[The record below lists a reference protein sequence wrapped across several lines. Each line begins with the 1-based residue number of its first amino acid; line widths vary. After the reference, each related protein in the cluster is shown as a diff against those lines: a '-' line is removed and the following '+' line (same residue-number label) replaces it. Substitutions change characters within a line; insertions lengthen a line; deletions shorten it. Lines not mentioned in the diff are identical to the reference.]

1 MSAIVP
7 NLEQFQQL
15 AASPDTGPV
24 VMLNL
29 LKFKVRADGEQGSG
43 AEAYSRYGD
52 AVVKMV
58 EAQGGRVLWT
68 GRADQ
73 ILIGDPREDWD
84 AVALVWYPSR
94 KAFIDMVTTK
104 EYQEAHVH
112 REQGLS
118 STIVIACTPMVDR
131 LTGRKEPH

>member
-7 NLEQFQQL
+7 NLEQFQQF

-29 LKFKVRADGEQGSG
+29 LKFKVRADGEEESG

-52 AVVKMV
+52 AVVKLV

-73 ILIGDPREDWD
+73 ILIGDPSQDWD

-94 KAFIDMVTTK
+94 KAFADMVTTK

-112 REQGLS
+112 RERGLAR
-118 STIVIACTPMVDR
+118 TVVIACTPMIDR
-131 LTGRKEPH
+131 FTDRKET

>member
-1 MSAIVP
+1 VSTIVP
-7 NLEQFQQL
+7 NLEQFQQF
-15 AASPDTGPV
+15 AASSDTGPV

-29 LKFKVRADGEQGSG
+29 LKFKARADGEEGSG

-58 EAQGGRVLWT
+58 EARGGRVLWT

-73 ILIGDPREDWD
+73 ILIGDPTEDWD

-94 KAFIDMVTTK
+94 RAFIDMVTAD
-104 EYQEAHVH
+104 EYQKAHVH
-112 REQGLS
+112 RERGLER
-118 STIVIACTPMVDR
+118 TLLVACTPTVDL
-131 LTGRKEPH
+131 LTPREETR

>member
-7 NLEQFQQL
+7 NLEQFQQF

-29 LKFKVRADGEQGSG
+29 LKFKVRTDGEEESG

-52 AVVKMV
+52 AVVKLV

-73 ILIGDPREDWD
+73 ILIGDPSQDWD

-94 KAFIDMVTTK
+94 KAFADMVTTK

-112 REQGLS
+112 RERGLAR
-118 STIVIACTPMVDR
+118 TVVIACTPMIDR
-131 LTGRKEPH
+131 FTERKET